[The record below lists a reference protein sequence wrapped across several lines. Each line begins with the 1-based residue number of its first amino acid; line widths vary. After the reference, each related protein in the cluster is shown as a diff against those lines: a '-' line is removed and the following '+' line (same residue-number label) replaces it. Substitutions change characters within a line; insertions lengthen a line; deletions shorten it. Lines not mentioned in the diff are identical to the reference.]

1 MTTSGRCLIGGTLRA
16 PASGETFAAFDP
28 SDGTEMGRVA
38 RGAAADIDAAVA
50 SARRAFA
57 GAWGRATAA
66 ERGRLLARLGR
77 VVEDRAESLAL
88 TEARDVGKP
97 LTQARDDVR
106 ALARYLEFYGGA
118 ADKLRGETIPYLDG
132 YTVYTL
138 REPHGVTGHIIPWN
152 YPLQIIGRSVVAALA
167 AGNACVLKPAEEAS
181 FGALA
186 FAELALETGLPP
198 GALNVVPGT
207 GAEAGAALAG
217 HAGVDHVSFT
227 GSVAAGRLVQTAA
240 AAHVR
245 PVTLELGGKSP
256 QLVFAD
262 ADLGAALSFLVNPGI
277 RNAGQTCSAAARI
290 LVQRP
295 LYEQVVA
302 AMGARYDA
310 LVVGPALADRDL
322 GPLISSRRKAAVED
336 YLARGADLRVAG
348 RGRVEADAPPGG
360 HYVAPVL
367 FADAPP
373 DHVLA
378 REEIFG
384 PVQVVMPFEDEE
396 EAVAIANGTDYGL
409 VASVWTRDGSRA
421 LRLARRLRA
430 GQVFLNNYGAGGGVE
445 LPFGGVGLSGHGR
458 EKGFEALYGFTRLKT
473 VAARHG

>member
-167 AGNACVLKPAEEAS
+167 AGNACVLDD
-181 FGALA
+181 
-186 FAELALETGLPP
+186 
-198 GALNVVPGT
+198 GT
-207 GAEAGAALAG
+207 
-217 HAGVDHVSFT
+217 T
-227 GSVAAGRLVQTAA
+227 
-240 AAHVR
+240 
-245 PVTLELGGKSP
+245 
-256 QLVFAD
+256 
-262 ADLGAALSFLVNPGI
+262 I
-277 RNAGQTCSAAARI
+277 
-290 LVQRP
+290 
-295 LYEQVVA
+295 
-302 AMGARYDA
+302 
-310 LVVGPALADRDL
+310 
-322 GPLISSRRKAAVED
+322 
-336 YLARGADLRVAG
+336 
-348 RGRVEADAPPGG
+348 
-360 HYVAPVL
+360 
-367 FADAPP
+367 
-373 DHVLA
+373 HVL
-378 REEIFG
+378 
-384 PVQVVMPFEDEE
+384 D
-396 EAVAIANGTDYGL
+396 
-409 VASVWTRDGSRA
+409 SW
-421 LRLARRLRA
+421 
-430 GQVFLNNYGAGGGVE
+430 
-445 LPFGGVGLSGHGR
+445 
-458 EKGFEALYGFTRLKT
+458 
-473 VAARHG
+473 